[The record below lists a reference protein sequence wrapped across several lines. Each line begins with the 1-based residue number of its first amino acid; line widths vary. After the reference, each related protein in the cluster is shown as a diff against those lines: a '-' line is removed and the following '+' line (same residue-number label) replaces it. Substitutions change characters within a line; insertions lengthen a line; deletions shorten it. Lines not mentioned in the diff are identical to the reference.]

1 MAKLRLAAR
10 SRTFSIFF
18 VVVTLALLILHTFF
32 NGTAHIDNTSVF
44 LLLVIVLIPYLPWI
58 TRIKFGSFEA
68 EIGRD
73 EIREIEKNLESSEQ
87 QPSADSAPDE
97 ELNRIRET
105 ALSDPAVAFLKIRIA
120 IERRLRS
127 LLTIYVPN
135 KSKRSYLSI
144 RQSIE
149 ELRIA
154 NVIDDQLA
162 SGLLDVVGVANRA
175 VHGESVSRQNLD
187 SMIDLSLR
195 AIHSL
200 DSLLIDRA
208 HKNMKVKRIDLKTV
222 QTKQYANYVVK
233 TIVPLAKDPE
243 ERTYHLNQAEL
254 DAFLEDYDGNAEF
267 ITSVRE
273 TPQRKS
279 TANVSKTQK

>member
-1 MAKLRLAAR
+1 MTKLRLVAR
-10 SRTFSIFF
+10 SRAFSIFF
-18 VVVTLALLILHTFF
+18 IVVTLALLILHTFF

-58 TRIKFGSFEA
+58 TRIKFGGFEA

-73 EIREIEKNLESSEQ
+73 EIREIEKNLENSEQ

-127 LLTIYVPN
+127 LLTIYLPN
-135 KSKRSYLSI
+135 HTRRNYLSI

-162 SGLLDVVGVANRA
+162 SALLDVVGVANRA

-200 DSLLIDRA
+200 DSLVIDRA
-208 HKNMKVKRIDLKTV
+208 LKSMKAKPIDLKTV
-222 QTKQYANYVVK
+222 KTKQHAEYIVK
-233 TIVPLAKDPE
+233 TIVPFVEDPE

-254 DAFLEDYDGNAEF
+254 DAFLESYDEQVEF

-273 TPQRKS
+273 APQRKPD
-279 TANVSKTQK
+279 AHKR